1 MLSALALCGVNEVV
15 LAAERIDIEPDSLYK
30 TETIEGVSVAVR
42 MPKQHFGLKRQPI
55 SASVVGEATLER
67 EQIQEYFTTFC
78 AAAVIVAVPITA
90 LFMWLQ
96 KYYVQGVTGG
106 AVKG

>member
-15 LAAERIDIEPDSLYK
+15 LATERIDIEPDSLYK

-42 MPKQHFGLKRQPI
+42 MPKQHFGLKHQPI

-67 EQIQEYFTTFC
+67 EQIHS
-78 AAAVIVAVPITA
+78 
-90 LFMWLQ
+90 
-96 KYYVQGVTGG
+96 
-106 AVKG
+106 VKDLSAIMPNFYQPDYGS

>member
-1 MLSALALCGVNEVV
+1 MKKIVRFMLLVLAFCGVNEVV

-55 SASVVGEATLER
+55 SASVWGEATLER
-67 EQIQEYFTTFC
+67 EHIHS
-78 AAAVIVAVPITA
+78 
-90 LFMWLQ
+90 
-96 KYYVQGVTGG
+96 
-106 AVKG
+106 VKDLSAIMPNFYQPDYGSKMTS